1 MSRFDSLEFEDGPR
15 SRLRRRAASGLGTG
29 TPIRDAVYFSQAGD
43 EEFRT
48 GRLESALKSYS
59 RALECDSTA
68 FPCWLM
74 QVRVLIELGEYK
86 EAGIWADKALEMFPE
101 HPDLFAAKAVAAA
114 RMGLLDKAM
123 AYSDNAASRQ
133 GMTPFV
139 WLSRGE
145 VLLARRSRM
154 ATHCFDQA
162 LVGCNGG
169 DLRGWMELE
178 LARVLRRYGRFSEAL
193 YHASRAAQGLSH
205 YAPVLLELGH
215 CQASLGLPE
224 AALSFEGALQLDRDC
239 DEARRALARFEARGL
254 WGSVR
259 RAFRGLK
266 GRRG

>member
-1 MSRFDSLEFEDGPR
+1 MSRFDSLEFDDGPR
-15 SRLRRRAASGLGTG
+15 SKVRRKAAAGLGTG
-29 TPIRDAVYFSQAGD
+29 TPIRDAAYFAEAGD
-43 EEFRT
+43 EEFRR

-86 EAGIWADKALEMFPE
+86 EANIWADKALEMFPE

-114 RMGLLDKAM
+114 RMGLLDRAM
-123 AYSDNAASRQ
+123 AYSDNAASKQ

-145 VLLARRSRM
+145 VLLARGRRM

-162 LVGCNGG
+162 LVGCSAG

-178 LARVLRRYGRFSEAL
+178 LARVFRRYGRFSEAL
-193 YHASRAAQGLSH
+193 YHASRAARALSH

-215 CQASLGLPE
+215 CQAALGLSE

-239 DEARRALARFEARGL
+239 DEARHALARFEERGF
-254 WGSVR
+254 WGSLR
-259 RAFRGLK
+259 HAFRRLRE
-266 GRRG
+266 RRE